1 MNAMTQKESKA
12 AEILQQA
19 AGHMIDR
26 ASTYDNENGERSI
39 PATVEAFNAITDHE
53 LTAEQGWLFMVILKL
68 VRSQQGD
75 YKADNYEDSAAYAAL
90 MGEQA
95 ESDRSVSGEHFGRT
109 LLESVKQMDDMLS
122 AGPDSVDWSKAPRG
136 STHYAAGRVDTI
148 WYMLRDGKW
157 HVYNSIGSRW
167 AEFIGEPS
175 REVFA
180 VRPSH
185 IDWDAAEKR
194 MDPIGQNGNDGEHY
208 PEIGDHL
215 PGHGGYLIGF
225 IDGHGIVMSETE
237 FVGVS
242 YDKALKAVS
251 DFNDYVSPEELADW
265 RVPTKDE
272 LNLAWVSRD
281 KLAGLGMVEVLY
293 WSSAEYPPG
302 DAWCQS
308 FFSGNQ
314 YYSNKTGSYRARPV
328 RSVPIAE
335 LVREKS

>member
-109 LLESVKQMDDMLS
+109 LLESVKQMDDMMISAAKAINKS
-122 AGPDSVDWSKAPRG
+122 AGRKIVNESADPDS
-136 STHYAAGRVDTI
+136 
-148 WYMLRDGKW
+148 
-157 HVYNSIGSRW
+157 
-167 AEFIGEPS
+167 
-175 REVFA
+175 
-180 VRPSH
+180 

-208 PEIGDHL
+208 PEIGDRSG
-215 PGHGGYLIGF
+215 PPHG
-225 IDGHGIVMSETE
+225 
-237 FVGVS
+237 
-242 YDKALKAVS
+242 
-251 DFNDYVSPEELADW
+251 
-265 RVPTKDE
+265 
-272 LNLAWVSRD
+272 
-281 KLAGLGMVEVLY
+281 
-293 WSSAEYPPG
+293 
-302 DAWCQS
+302 
-308 FFSGNQ
+308 
-314 YYSNKTGSYRARPV
+314 
-328 RSVPIAE
+328 
-335 LVREKS
+335 